1 MASTPSM
8 RLRNA
13 EMVIVT
19 VLCSRAWAL
28 RTQQD
33 LECQLLVTMM
43 AGLSDRGGLCAAQM
57 ARRRTKSANAPE
69 VKPLTQ
75 EELLAEA
82 AKTELE
88 NQRSLQVRLRV

>member
-1 MASTPSM
+1 MGASSNNVDACT
-8 RLRNA
+8 
-13 EMVIVT
+13 
-19 VLCSRAWAL
+19 
-28 RTQQD
+28 
-33 LECQLLVTMM
+33 
-43 AGLSDRGGLCAAQM
+43 AQM